1 MKVLQSS
8 LLRAVVAIIVGVL
21 LVKYREDT
29 MRWMTIAAGILFFL
43 SGLISVIVYYY
54 EKREI
59 ARSPYTF
66 DQTGNEIRRHSPIFP
81 FIGVGSMLLGI
92 ILMVMPT
99 DLLIGVTYVLGAMLI
114 VGAASQLFN
123 LFMSRRFWS
132 IPIIYWLFP
141 TILLG
146 IGILVVAKP
155 METATLPLKIIGWA
169 LMVFGVVE
177 CVNAF
182 SIFRARKKF
191 LLEQEKATAM
201 EQENNTTSEDAV
213 SVDE

>member
-8 LLRAVVAIIVGVL
+8 LLRAVVAILVGVL

-114 VGAASQLFN
+114 LGAASQLFN

-191 LLEQEKATAM
+191 LLEQEKTSAM
-201 EQENNTTSEDAV
+201 EQENNTTIEDAV
-213 SVDE
+213 IVDE

>member
-99 DLLIGVTYVLGAMLI
+99 DLIIGVTYVLGAMLI
-114 VGAASQLFN
+114 LGAASQLFN

-201 EQENNTTSEDAV
+201 EQENNTTIEDAV
-213 SVDE
+213 IVDE

>member
-8 LLRAVVAIIVGVL
+8 LLRAVVAILVGVL

-114 VGAASQLFN
+114 LGAASQLFN
-123 LFMSRRFWS
+123 LFMSRRFWN

-201 EQENNTTSEDAV
+201 EQENNTAIEDAV
-213 SVDE
+213 IVD

>member
-114 VGAASQLFN
+114 LGAASQLFN

-191 LLEQEKATAM
+191 MLEQEKATAM
-201 EQENNTTSEDAV
+201 EQENSTTIEDAV
-213 SVDE
+213 IVDE

>member
-114 VGAASQLFN
+114 LGAASQLFN

-201 EQENNTTSEDAV
+201 EQENNTTIEDAV
-213 SVDE
+213 IVDE

>member
-8 LLRAVVAIIVGVL
+8 LLRAVVAILVGVL

-114 VGAASQLFN
+114 LGAASQLFN

-191 LLEQEKATAM
+191 LLEQEKTSAI
-201 EQENNTTSEDAV
+201 EQENNTTIEDAV
-213 SVDE
+213 IVDE

>member
-1 MKVLQSS
+1 MGKTTHDGTNYQLNVHC
-8 LLRAVVAIIVGVL
+8 
-21 LVKYREDT
+21 
-29 MRWMTIAAGILFFL
+29 FFFHNF
-43 SGLISVIVYYY
+43 YY

-99 DLLIGVTYVLGAMLI
+99 DLIIGVTYVLGAMLI
-114 VGAASQLFN
+114 LGAASQLFN

-201 EQENNTTSEDAV
+201 EQENNTTIEDAV
-213 SVDE
+213 IVDE

>member
-114 VGAASQLFN
+114 LGAASQLFN

-132 IPIIYWLFP
+132 IPIIHWLFP

-201 EQENNTTSEDAV
+201 EQENNTTIEDAV
-213 SVDE
+213 IVDE

>member
-1 MKVLQSS
+1 MKVLQIS

-114 VGAASQLFN
+114 LGAASQLFN

-201 EQENNTTSEDAV
+201 EQENNTTIEDAV
-213 SVDE
+213 IVDE

>member
-99 DLLIGVTYVLGAMLI
+99 DLIIGVTYVLGAMLI
-114 VGAASQLFN
+114 LGAASQLFN

-191 LLEQEKATAM
+191 LLEQEKTSAM
-201 EQENNTTSEDAV
+201 EQENNTTIEDAV
-213 SVDE
+213 IVD

>member
-8 LLRAVVAIIVGVL
+8 LLRAVVAILVGVL

-54 EKREI
+54 EKRET

-114 VGAASQLFN
+114 LGAASQLFN

-191 LLEQEKATAM
+191 LLEQE
-201 EQENNTTSEDAV
+201 NNTTIEDAV
-213 SVDE
+213 IVD

>member
-114 VGAASQLFN
+114 LGAASQLFN

-201 EQENNTTSEDAV
+201 EQENNTTIEDAV
-213 SVDE
+213 IVD

>member
-99 DLLIGVTYVLGAMLI
+99 DLIIGVTYVLGAMLI
-114 VGAASQLFN
+114 LGAASQLFN

-132 IPIIYWLFP
+132 IPVIYWLFP

-191 LLEQEKATAM
+191 MLEQKAD
-201 EQENNTTSEDAV
+201 NTTIEDAEIV
-213 SVDE
+213 EEVKDES

>member
-1 MKVLQSS
+1 MKVLPSS

-114 VGAASQLFN
+114 LGAASQLFN

-201 EQENNTTSEDAV
+201 EQENNTTIEDAV
-213 SVDE
+213 IVDE

>member
-8 LLRAVVAIIVGVL
+8 LLRAVVAILVGVL

-114 VGAASQLFN
+114 LGAASQLFN
-123 LFMSRRFWS
+123 LFMSRRFWN

-201 EQENNTTSEDAV
+201 EQENNTTIEDAV
-213 SVDE
+213 IVD

>member
-114 VGAASQLFN
+114 LGAASQLFN

-191 LLEQEKATAM
+191 LLEQEKTSAI
-201 EQENNTTSEDAV
+201 EQENNTTIEDAV
-213 SVDE
+213 IVD

>member
-114 VGAASQLFN
+114 LGSASQLFN

-201 EQENNTTSEDAV
+201 EQENNTTIEDAV
-213 SVDE
+213 IVDE

>member
-114 VGAASQLFN
+114 LGAASQLFN

-201 EQENNTTSEDAV
+201 EQENSTTIEDAV
-213 SVDE
+213 IVDE

>member
-29 MRWMTIAAGILFFL
+29 MRWMTISAGILFFL

-114 VGAASQLFN
+114 LGAASQLFN

-201 EQENNTTSEDAV
+201 EQENNTTIEDAV
-213 SVDE
+213 IVDE

>member
-8 LLRAVVAIIVGVL
+8 LLRAVVAILVGVL

-114 VGAASQLFN
+114 LGAASQLFN
-123 LFMSRRFWS
+123 LFMSRRFWN

-201 EQENNTTSEDAV
+201 EQENNTTIEDAV
-213 SVDE
+213 IVDE

>member
-99 DLLIGVTYVLGAMLI
+99 DLIIGVTYVLGAMLI
-114 VGAASQLFN
+114 LGAASQLFN

-201 EQENNTTSEDAV
+201 EQENNTTIEDAV
-213 SVDE
+213 IVD

>member
-8 LLRAVVAIIVGVL
+8 LLRAVVAILVGVL

-99 DLLIGVTYVLGAMLI
+99 DLIIGVTYVLGAMLI
-114 VGAASQLFN
+114 LGAASQLFN

-201 EQENNTTSEDAV
+201 EQENNTTIEDAV
-213 SVDE
+213 IVDE

>member
-114 VGAASQLFN
+114 LGAGSQLFN

-191 LLEQEKATAM
+191 MLEQEKATAM
-201 EQENNTTSEDAV
+201 EQENNTTIEDAV
-213 SVDE
+213 IVDE

>member
-114 VGAASQLFN
+114 LGAASQLFN

-191 LLEQEKATAM
+191 LLEQEKTSAM
-201 EQENNTTSEDAV
+201 EQENNTTIEDAV
-213 SVDE
+213 IVDE

>member
-29 MRWMTIAAGILFFL
+29 MRWMTISAGILFFL

-114 VGAASQLFN
+114 LGAASQLFN

-155 METATLPLKIIGWA
+155 METATLPLKILGWA

-201 EQENNTTSEDAV
+201 EQENNTTIEDAV
-213 SVDE
+213 IVDE

>member
-8 LLRAVVAIIVGVL
+8 LLRAVVAILVGVL

-114 VGAASQLFN
+114 LGAASQLFN

-201 EQENNTTSEDAV
+201 EQGNNTTIEDAV
-213 SVDE
+213 IVDE

>member
-8 LLRAVVAIIVGVL
+8 LLRAVVAILVGVL

-114 VGAASQLFN
+114 LGAASQLFN

-201 EQENNTTSEDAV
+201 EQENNTTIEDAV
-213 SVDE
+213 IVDE

>member
-8 LLRAVVAIIVGVL
+8 LLRAVVAIFVGVL

-114 VGAASQLFN
+114 LGAASQLFN

-201 EQENNTTSEDAV
+201 EQENNTTIEDAV
-213 SVDE
+213 IVDE

>member
-54 EKREI
+54 EKRET

-99 DLLIGVTYVLGAMLI
+99 DLLIGVTYV
-114 VGAASQLFN
+114 SSPP
-123 LFMSRRFWS
+123 SRCTAPAPWN
-132 IPIIYWLFP
+132 PFP
-141 TILLG
+141 G
-146 IGILVVAKP
+146 ISP
-155 METATLPLKIIGWA
+155 
-169 LMVFGVVE
+169 
-177 CVNAF
+177 
-182 SIFRARKKF
+182 
-191 LLEQEKATAM
+191 
-201 EQENNTTSEDAV
+201 ENRTFPP
-213 SVDE
+213 

>member
-114 VGAASQLFN
+114 LGAASQLFN

-132 IPIIYWLFP
+132 IPIIYWLFS

-191 LLEQEKATAM
+191 LLEQEKTSAM
-201 EQENNTTSEDAV
+201 EQENNTTIEDAV
-213 SVDE
+213 IVD

>member
-8 LLRAVVAIIVGVL
+8 LLRAVVAILVGVL

-114 VGAASQLFN
+114 LGAASQLFN

-191 LLEQEKATAM
+191 LLEQEKTSAI
-201 EQENNTTSEDAV
+201 EQGNNTTIEDAV
-213 SVDE
+213 IVDE

>member
-8 LLRAVVAIIVGVL
+8 LLRAVVAILVGVL

-29 MRWMTIAAGILFFL
+29 MRRMTIAAGILFFL

-114 VGAASQLFN
+114 LGAASQLFN

-201 EQENNTTSEDAV
+201 EQENNTTIEDAV
-213 SVDE
+213 IVD

>member
-92 ILMVMPT
+92 ILIVMPT
-99 DLLIGVTYVLGAMLI
+99 DLIIGVTYVLGAMLI
-114 VGAASQLFN
+114 LGAASQLFN

-201 EQENNTTSEDAV
+201 EQENNTTIEDAV
-213 SVDE
+213 IVDE

>member
-8 LLRAVVAIIVGVL
+8 LLRAVVAILVGVL

-114 VGAASQLFN
+114 LGAASQLFN

-177 CVNAF
+177 CMNAF

-191 LLEQEKATAM
+191 LLEQEKTSAM
-201 EQENNTTSEDAV
+201 EQENNTTIEDAV
-213 SVDE
+213 IVDE

>member
-8 LLRAVVAIIVGVL
+8 LLRAVVAILVGVL

-114 VGAASQLFN
+114 LGAASQLFN

-201 EQENNTTSEDAV
+201 EQENNTTIEDAV
-213 SVDE
+213 IVD

>member
-54 EKREI
+54 DKREI

-114 VGAASQLFN
+114 LGAASQLFN

-201 EQENNTTSEDAV
+201 EQENNTTIEDAV
-213 SVDE
+213 IVDE

>member
-99 DLLIGVTYVLGAMLI
+99 DLIIGVTYVLGAMLI
-114 VGAASQLFN
+114 LGAASQLFN
-123 LFMSRRFWS
+123 LFMSRRFWN

-201 EQENNTTSEDAV
+201 EQENNTTIEDAV
-213 SVDE
+213 IVDE

>member
-114 VGAASQLFN
+114 LGAASQLFN

-146 IGILVVAKP
+146 IGILVVAKH

-201 EQENNTTSEDAV
+201 EQENNTTIEDAV
-213 SVDE
+213 IVDE

>member
-8 LLRAVVAIIVGVL
+8 LLRAVVAILVGVL

-114 VGAASQLFN
+114 LGAASQLFN

-191 LLEQEKATAM
+191 LLEQEKATAI
-201 EQENNTTSEDAV
+201 EQENNTTIEDAV
-213 SVDE
+213 IVD

>member
-43 SGLISVIVYYY
+43 SGLIPVIVYYY

-114 VGAASQLFN
+114 LGAASQLFN

-201 EQENNTTSEDAV
+201 EQENNTTIEDAV
-213 SVDE
+213 IVDE